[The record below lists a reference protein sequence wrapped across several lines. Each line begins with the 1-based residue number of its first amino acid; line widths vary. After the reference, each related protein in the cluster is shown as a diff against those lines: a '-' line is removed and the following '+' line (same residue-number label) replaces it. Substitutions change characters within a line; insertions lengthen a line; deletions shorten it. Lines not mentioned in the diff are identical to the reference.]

1 MGGRGK
7 TPVVRHIA
15 RLLVA
20 AGERPAILSRG
31 YGRRV
36 VEDGVVVVSDGA
48 HILADLDRA
57 GDEPLMLARSVPG
70 AIVAVCDERA
80 IAKALVD
87 RALGA
92 TVCVL
97 DDGFQHRAV
106 AREIDLVTIAPDDLR
121 GRALPFGA
129 LREAPS
135 ALARATAVLVDGD
148 AAGVP
153 ATLAGTPV
161 FAFLRLLGTPA
172 PLAPAGPAPAPG
184 DAVVAVAGIAQPQ
197 RFADALTA
205 AGYRVARLCG
215 FRDHHQFTRAD
226 VRTIGEVLE
235 ATSAVAVVTTEK
247 DAVRLLPLRPLGV
260 PVFAMP
266 LELSFSGT
274 EAFDGW
280 LLARLGASRR

>member
-7 TPVVRHIA
+7 TPIVRHIA
-15 RLLVA
+15 RLLVN

-106 AREIDLVTIAPDDLR
+106 AREIDLVTITPDDLL

-135 ALARATAVLVDGD
+135 ALARATAVLVDGN

-153 ATLAGTPV
+153 ATLARTPV
-161 FAFLRLLGTPA
+161 FAFRRLLGTPV

-226 VRTIGEVLE
+226 VRTIGEALE
-235 ATSAVAVVTTEK
+235 ATGAGAVVTTEK
-247 DAVRLLPLRPLGV
+247 DAIRLLPLRPLDV
-260 PVFAMP
+260 SVFAMP
-266 LELSFSGT
+266 LELSFSGAET
-274 EAFDGW
+274 FDGW